1 MSQPRTPAVPR
12 RRGEGAL
19 TMARREGGDGVGGTR
34 PHHCVKRH
42 LKRHPCRMHRQ
53 PTEAGEAQ
61 GPHLHGEQV
70 ADGEGRGAAGALR
83 GVGDDG
89 GTVRASARG
98 GRVHLDPHC
107 HRELLRRELGEAVGL
122 NERTGLRV
130 EQGERGGPGKQRRRR
145 WRELQHA
152 AGSQRARL
160 DERPLGRV
168 EGAHLPDGLSA
179 WRSRQPRLAGG
190 VTDHAVATA
199 EAVALGGAV
208 GLEHPQHRAGR
219 LDVAGADTHGVDA
232 EDTALGRVDGGRLG
246 AAALGVVGVQVR
258 LVGPALAHAVAGVH
272 VASPGSAEMQVH
284 VGHVAQPRVPREHK
298 GGLARVE
305 LGHHENPFLRSPT
318 NEVNHNRLLR
328 NDRAVD
334 TKTKSWQAFDIARGA
349 NIQTVDEG
357 RLHTVSTM
365 RGSSMVDRRK
375 VMKPGDVA
383 TIWLFPTGTST
394 LKLPPRLDLKVA
406 TARSRCMI

>member
-305 LGHHENPFLRSPT
+305 LGHHENPFRVDHARKQHGRPPEGHEARRCGHDLAVSNRYIDLEVTTALGLEGGHGALALHDLCRPGKGAENWVLNNTGRNRSC
-318 NEVNHNRLLR
+318 V
-328 NDRAVD
+328 
-334 TKTKSWQAFDIARGA
+334 
-349 NIQTVDEG
+349 
-357 RLHTVSTM
+357 
-365 RGSSMVDRRK
+365 
-375 VMKPGDVA
+375 
-383 TIWLFPTGTST
+383 IWLFT
-394 LKLPPRLDLKVA
+394 
-406 TARSRCMI
+406 